1 MRHPPLCIHF
11 TGERARTAPLQP
23 LPPLPPSAGHCHL
36 EWTRPLPT
44 RSTWIPV
51 CGPVLR
57 SCTHSRPVSGRCDD
71 KRVVGRWSVGRRG
84 VKEDSECSLSPV
96 SLDYKRLPF
105 PSTLPV
111 AGKELMTYLGR
122 EMEDTQDLIEQ
133 SFTLFINLH
142 FASSS
147 VGPSRT
153 LRSLTVGGREG
164 EGWKKT
170 GGDSVEGKEKHF
182 TVGAGQKVQSS
193 LPSDLTQFN
202 NRVAR

>member
-1 MRHPPLCIHF
+1 MDSP
-11 TGERARTAPLQP
+11 ASYSLQP
-23 LPPLPPSAGHCHL
+23 VVRESRSAVPFSVPAH
-36 EWTRPLPT
+36 T
-44 RSTWIPV
+44 
-51 CGPVLR
+51 
-57 SCTHSRPVSGRCDD
+57 PVSGRCDD
-71 KRVVGRWSVGRRG
+71 KRVVGRWSVGRHG

-96 SLDYKRLPF
+96 SLDYKRLPC
-105 PSTLPV
+105 PPTLPV

-164 EGWKKT
+164 EG
-170 GGDSVEGKEKHF
+170 
-182 TVGAGQKVQSS
+182 
-193 LPSDLTQFN
+193 
-202 NRVAR
+202 